1 MNVQLPIGGTGP
13 VSSRLSP
20 LFLWAEQIKMNVQLP
35 IGGTG
40 PVSSRL
46 SPLL

>member
-1 MNVQLPIGGTGP
+1 MGGTK
-13 VSSRLSP
+13 
-20 LFLWAEQIKMNVQLP
+20 KMNVQLP

-46 SPLL
+46 SPLLLLAGQKNECSAPYWWNRPSEF